1 MEWKSFLI
9 LLLGVFTFL
18 QGCAAPPGG
27 AAALP
32 APPGL
37 PPLPP
42 GADGSTTVVVP
53 RDLNVNVHRSCC
65 SLFDFL
71 GFPRIGTAFRNLAG
85 GVYQLTARLFPVIA
99 TGFPE
104 REPGDPVLPL
114 DSPANLTSSSPAV
127 QSAAKIKMDENQA
140 QQKVKAINY
149 LATIG
154 CGGCYP
160 EVEDAFLAALE
171 DCTESVRYAAVV
183 ALQDAG
189 GNPCAYCSHKSCCSP
204 RIRNKLME
212 MTQEGDCLDCP
223 GEPSPRVRRVAR
235 LALFAC
241 GAKGLAAVPD
251 ILPSDIEGPT
261 LELAPP
267 PAVGESLPAQTPQT
281 GVQQASYETATTSSE
296 SVEGLSGMNPSQ
308 VEELASTWLA
318 ELPADLSLD
327 EKRDMLRKRM
337 RNYLQTQNERKILV
351 GDILHELQVQQQ
363 LLVKESPL
371 VVPSPIQKQPA
382 QITPPR
388 ELKFPQSSMPGKPI
402 VQQIP
407 QTNFIDTQI
416 QQVSHQSQ
424 PVLVRWES
432 LILMEDAVPNGRQQL
447 EQLRAFLKN
456 SPQASP
462 PDEFFRQQLTAK
474 TIDWTNTGFITN
486 AARRRALESIAI
498 GEMSNV
504 IEIEGGYEI
513 VRVLQRKSI
522 GFEE

>member
-1 MEWKSFLI
+1 MEWKSILI
-9 LLLGVFTFL
+9 LLLGAITFL

-27 AAALP
+27 AGALP
-32 APPGL
+32 TPPGL

-42 GADGSTTVVVP
+42 GANGSTTVVVP
-53 RDLNVNVHRSCC
+53 NNLNVNVHRSCC

-85 GVYQLTARLFPVIA
+85 GVYQLTARLFPIIA

-104 REPGDPVLPL
+104 REPGNPILPL
-114 DSPANLTSSSPAV
+114 DSPANLASSSPAV

-160 EVEDAFLAALE
+160 EVEDAFLAALD

-183 ALQDAG
+183 ALKEAG

-212 MTQEGDCLDCP
+212 MTQEGECLDCP

-251 ILPSDIEGPT
+251 ILPGDIEGPT
-261 LELAPP
+261 LEIAPP
-267 PAVGESLPAQTPQT
+267 PAGSEFFSETKPHSEI
-281 GVQQASYETATTSSE
+281 QQASYASAVTSATST
-296 SVEGLSGMNPSQ
+296 EGLSGLDQSQ
-308 VEELASTWLA
+308 VEDLASDWLA

-327 EKRDMLRKRM
+327 EKRDILRKRM
-337 RNYLQTQNERKILV
+337 RNYLRTQNEREILV

-363 LLVKESPL
+363 ILVKETAKVNPAPEPL
-371 VVPSPIQKQPA
+371 APVQVS
-382 QITPPR
+382 PPR
-388 ELKFPQSSMPGKPI
+388 ELRIPQSAMSRKPL

-407 QTNFIDTQI
+407 RIISVPSEI
-416 QQVSHQSQ
+416 QQVGYQSQ
-424 PVLVRWES
+424 PVIVRWES
-432 LILMEDAVPNGRQQL
+432 LILMEDTVPNGRLQL
-447 EQLRAFLKN
+447 EQLHAFLRN

-462 PDEFFRQQLTAK
+462 PDEYFRQQLTAK
-474 TIDWTNTGFITN
+474 TMDWTNTGYITN
-486 AARRRALESIAI
+486 NARRRALESIAI
-498 GEMSNV
+498 GEMSDV

-513 VRVLQRKSI
+513 VRVLQRKPV